1 MGAQLRVYRQKIK
14 SAQTTKKITRAMEL
28 IAASRI
34 QKAQARVTA
43 STPYSRA
50 ITRAV
55 SAVATYS
62 NVDHVLTTEPETIE
76 RAAVVILTS
85 DRGLAGAFNSQVLR
99 EAEQLAELL
108 RSQGKDVVY
117 FLVGRKAVGYFQFRR
132 RASERQWTGSTENP
146 EFELAKEI
154 ADAVLEVFLRDAADG
169 GVDEIHVVYNR
180 FVSMMTQTPEVVRL
194 LPLEVVEGVEEPDAT
209 VQPLYEFEPDVETVL
224 DALLPVYIE
233 SRIFNALLQ
242 SAAAKHA
249 ATQKAMK
256 SASDNADKL
265 ITDYT
270 RLANNARQAEI
281 TQQISEIVGG
291 ADALVAEVSNP
302 RRRERRMT
310 DTATAPVAE
319 ATGGAVGRIAR
330 VTGPVVDIEFPHDS
344 IPEIYNALKTD
355 ITIEGVT
362 TTITLEVAQHLGDD
376 LVRAIAL
383 KPTDGLVRGQEVID
397 TGEAISVPVGD
408 VTKGKVFNVIGEVLN
423 GEPGEQHRDHRAL
436 ADPPQAPGLRPARVE
451 DAALRDRHQGH
462 RPPHPVR
469 AGWQDRPLR
478 RCRRRQDRP
487 HPGDDPA
494 RRAGPRWCV
503 GVRRCRR
510 AHP

>member
-14 SAQTTKKITRAMEL
+14 SAQTTKKITKAMEL

-62 NVDHVLTTEPETIE
+62 NVDHVLTTEPEKIE

-99 EAEQLAELL
+99 EAEQLSELL
-108 RSQGKDVVY
+108 RAQGKEVVY
-117 FLVGRKAVGYFQFRR
+117 FLVGRKAVGYFQFRH
-132 RASERQWTGSTENP
+132 RASERQWTGSSENP

-154 ADAVLEVFLRDAADG
+154 ADAVLEAFLRDASDG

-180 FVSMMTQTPEVVRL
+180 FVSMMTQTPSVVRL
-194 LPLEVVEGVEEPDAT
+194 LPLAVVEGVEEPDGT

-224 DALLPVYIE
+224 DALLPVYVE

-291 ADALVAEVSNP
+291 ADALVA
-302 RRRERRMT
+302 
-310 DTATAPVAE
+310 
-319 ATGGAVGRIAR
+319 
-330 VTGPVVDIEFPHDS
+330 
-344 IPEIYNALKTD
+344 K
-355 ITIEGVT
+355 
-362 TTITLEVAQHLGDD
+362 
-376 LVRAIAL
+376 
-383 KPTDGLVRGQEVID
+383 K
-397 TGEAISVPVGD
+397 
-408 VTKGKVFNVIGEVLN
+408 
-423 GEPGEQHRDHRAL
+423 
-436 ADPPQAPGLRPARVE
+436 
-451 DAALRDRHQGH
+451 
-462 RPPHPVR
+462 
-469 AGWQDRPLR
+469 
-478 RCRRRQDRP
+478 
-487 HPGDDPA
+487 
-494 RRAGPRWCV
+494 
-503 GVRRCRR
+503 
-510 AHP
+510 